1 MKLYQSINGSMVIF
15 SDDMTFA
22 YEHKGVKYYTED
34 NADSKLD
41 DGLSDVEFYTEVDS
55 NDMAY
60 YVAWCKQERLD
71 PKQAVNIS
79 EYGKWVQ
86 K

>member
-1 MKLYQSINGSMVIF
+1 MKLYQSINGSELIF
-15 SDDMTFA
+15 SDDMREA
-22 YEHKGVKYYTED
+22 YEVKGVQYYSED
-34 NADSKLD
+34 SIGNMID
-41 DGLSDVEFYTEVDS
+41 DELSDVEFYTEVDS

-71 PKQAVNIS
+71 PKQAVNID
-79 EYGKWVQ
+79 EYGKMVQ

>member
-1 MKLYQSINGSMVIF
+1 MKLYQSINGSESIF
-15 SDDMTFA
+15 SDDMREA
-22 YEHKGVKYYTED
+22 YEVKGVQYYSED
-34 NADSKLD
+34 SIGNMID
-41 DGLSDVEFYTEVDS
+41 DELSDVEFYTEVDS

-71 PKQAVNIS
+71 PKQAVNID
-79 EYGKWVQ
+79 EYGKMVQ